1 MRLAWLTDIHLN
13 FLEGH
18 AIYEFFDAVGRE
30 KPDAVVI
37 SGDIAEAPS
46 FALYLQ
52 EMQEAL
58 ARPIYFV
65 LGNHDFYRGSLET
78 VRKRAAVTVEQTP
91 GLVWLNR
98 AGVVEL
104 TPRTA
109 LVGHDGW
116 YDGRAGDYQRSGVM
130 LNDFFLILDFLNL
143 EKTRQLDLIHQLG
156 DEAASH
162 FRKLLPEALKSH
174 DQVILA
180 THVPPFRE
188 AAWHEGHMSTDEWLP
203 FMCGRAIGDV
213 LREIMSEHPDKH
225 LTVLCGHTHG
235 NGEAMILPNLQ
246 VLTGGA
252 EYRSPIV
259 QRVINV
265 P

>member
-13 FLEGH
+13 FLQGH
-18 AIYEFFDAVGRE
+18 AIYEFFDVVGRE
-30 KPDAVVI
+30 KPDAIVI

-58 ARPIYFV
+58 ERPVYFV
-65 LGNHDFYRGSLET
+65 LGNHDFYRGSLAT
-78 VRKRAAVTVEQTP
+78 VRERSAVTMEQAP
-91 GLVWLNR
+91 GVVWLTR

-104 TPRTA
+104 SDRTA
-109 LVGHDGW
+109 LIGHDGW
-116 YDGRAGDYQRSGVM
+116 YDGREGDYQRSGVM
-130 LNDFFLILDFLNL
+130 LNDFYLVWDFLEL
-143 EKTRQLDLIHQLG
+143 EKPERLDLIRRLG

-162 FRKLLPEALKSH
+162 FRKILPEALKSH

-180 THVPPFRE
+180 THIPPFRE

-203 FMCGRAIGDV
+203 FMCCRAAGEA
-213 LREIMSEHPDKH
+213 LREIMSENPDKR

-235 NGEAMILPNLQ
+235 QGETMILPNLQ

-252 EYRSPIV
+252 AYRAPAV
-259 QRVINV
+259 QRVIAV
-265 P
+265 L

>member
-1 MRLAWLTDIHLN
+1 MRLTWLTDIHLN
-13 FLEGH
+13 FLQGH

-30 KPDAVVI
+30 RPDAVVV
-37 SGDIAEAPS
+37 SGDIGEAQTFS
-46 FALYLQ
+46 IYLQ

-58 ARPIYFV
+58 QCPVHFV
-65 LGNHDFYRGSLET
+65 LGNHDFYRGSLAT
-78 VRKRAAVTVEQTP
+78 VTERAAVTVRHAP
-91 GLVWLNR
+91 GLSWLTR

-130 LNDFFLILDFLNL
+130 LNDFYLIWDFLD
-143 EKTRQLDLIHQLG
+143 LDKQGRLGLLNRLG
-156 DEAASH
+156 DESASH
-162 FRKLLPEALKSH
+162 FLRVLPEALRSH
-174 DQVILA
+174 EEVILA

-188 AAWHEGHMSTDEWLP
+188 ACWHEGHVSGEDWLP
-203 FMCGRAIGDV
+203 FMCCQAAGEV
-213 LREIMSEHPDKH
+213 LCRIMGEHPDRR

-235 NGEAMILPNLQ
+235 QGEAMILPNLK

-252 EYRSPIV
+252 AYRSPAV
-259 QRVINV
+259 QRVIELA
-265 P
+265 

>member
-13 FLEGH
+13 FLKGL
-18 AIYEFFDAVGRE
+18 AIYEFFAVIGRE

-46 FALYLQ
+46 FALFLQ

-58 ARPIYFV
+58 DRPVYFV
-65 LGNHDFYRGSLET
+65 LGNHDFYRGSLAT
-78 VRKRAAVTVEQTP
+78 ARDSASLAMQQSP
-91 GLVWLNR
+91 GLIWLTQ

-109 LVGHDGW
+109 LIGHEGW
-116 YDGRAGDYQRSGVM
+116 YDGREGDYQRSGVV
-130 LNDFFLILDFLNL
+130 LNDFYLVWDFLELDKHDRL
-143 EKTRQLDLIHQLG
+143 ELLHRLG
-156 DEAASH
+156 DETASH
-162 FRKLLPEALKSH
+162 FRKVLPEALKSH

-180 THVPPFRE
+180 THIPPFRE
-188 AAWHEGHMSTDEWLP
+188 GCRHEGHISGDDWLP
-203 FMCGRAIGDV
+203 MLCCRAAGEV
-213 LREIMSEHPDKH
+213 LREIMSQHPDKR

-235 NGEAMILPNLQ
+235 LGEAMILPNLQ

-252 EYRSPIV
+252 VYRAPVV
-259 QRVINV
+259 QRVLEV
-265 P
+265 L